1 MPAAM
6 TFAWLTAGGGL
17 ILALLLIG
25 ALLPRPRPEYVLMP
39 YQRLGSEK
47 PSASQYASQGGS
59 SGKGE
64 GNRIGDQPKDQGKPS
79 ANEKDGKAAGK
90 DKDASSGE
98 KDKGS
103 SSGEKDKGEG
113 SKASE
118 RDKGSGEK
126 DKGRDGS
133 SKCRTS
139 RPQNPTN
146 RGQKRLNPPR
156 KTRPRAGGNNELPTT
171 PRLLRGLNPHGTW
184 PRCWPALPRS

>member
-1 MPAAM
+1 MIYFSLAALPLFGLGEALIPPDETARRQYAFWLMGLYVGSGLGLLLTTCFLSLRRYLRQRRVRMPAAM

-79 ANEKDGKAAGK
+79 ASEKDGKAAGK

-103 SSGEKDKGEG
+103 
-113 SKASE
+113 
-118 RDKGSGEK
+118 
-126 DKGRDGS
+126 
-133 SKCRTS
+133 C
-139 RPQNPTN
+139 
-146 RGQKRLNPPR
+146 KR
-156 KTRPRAGGNNELPTT
+156 
-171 PRLLRGLNPHGTW
+171 
-184 PRCWPALPRS
+184 